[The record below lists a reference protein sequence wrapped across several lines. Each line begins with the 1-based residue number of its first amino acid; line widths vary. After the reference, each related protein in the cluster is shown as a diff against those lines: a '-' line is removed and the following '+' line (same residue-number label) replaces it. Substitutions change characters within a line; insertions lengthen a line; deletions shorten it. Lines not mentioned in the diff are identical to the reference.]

1 MLSQV
6 HEVRKFFYSHFFLA
20 GLRQA
25 IGMFIPAVLL
35 GLLFQR
41 FDIGIIATFG
51 AACTAIIDQ
60 PGGSA
65 RRSRR
70 NEMLWGSILACL
82 TYTLTGLAAPYT
94 SVLFILVISLTFL
107 FSMFSV
113 FGKRGALISAA
124 CSFLMILSMHTPLPP
139 LTVLIQGGITLLGGL
154 FYLAYSD
161 VLSKVFWYREER
173 QTLADSLFATAQYVQ
188 ARADLYNVNIPLD
201 DCYRNLIRLQSAMI
215 DKHQATR
222 NQVIRNM
229 PKNQQALENPLRIRI
244 WNTFIN
250 MVDLLDILVATH
262 SDYVVIRQ
270 KLAGSDIMLFM
281 HDTLAKLSMELERS
295 ALAFARGRTI
305 EPRYSVKAELRAID
319 YELQQYKANHLDEQD
334 GETYTLL
341 LQLSRRLKNTHQ
353 CVQDIFTNINAGP
366 NTAPITAVRRPR
378 YLSQFLSRNETRL
391 GLLTSNLTLKSP
403 TFRYAIRVSIAA
415 FCAMSLAYFILPE
428 AFISHAYWILMTCLL
443 IMKPGYAIT
452 KQRNRWR
459 LIGTLMGCFI
469 TVALIKLNFSLGVYF
484 GIMFFCMVL
493 ANGLLLLHYTA
504 STMFI
509 SIFVLLAFHFL
520 REGQMLLIGER
531 AIDTL
536 IGSVI
541 AYACSYILPVWER
554 QVLPGLAKTS
564 AQATKNYLDSCLAY
578 LKRVHQTYPSPEAK
592 QAAIEEGRVNVRLN
606 RNALHIAFSNYAEA
620 FYRMMIE
627 PRSQQQFLPE
637 FNHLMVQNHIL
648 ASQIAAC
655 TTTLSGLDNIPP
667 NVTLCLQKTLFLL
680 DGNTE
685 ALKDFPTPDYIE
697 RPMSQA
703 IKQMLD
709 SAEALRATLD
719 LVSTEAPSAFNES
732 TV

>member
-6 HEVRKFFYSHFFLA
+6 LEVRKFLYSHFFLA

-25 IGMFIPAVLL
+25 IGMLIPAVLL

-70 NEMLWGSILACL
+70 NEMLWGSVLACL
-82 TYTLTGLAAPYT
+82 TYTLTGLAALHP
-94 SVLFILVISLTFL
+94 SMLFVLVISLTFL

-124 CSFLMILSMHTPLPP
+124 CSFLMILSMHNPLPP
-139 LTVLIQGGITLLGGL
+139 LTVLAHGGITLLGGL
-154 FYLAYSD
+154 FYMAYSD
-161 VLSKVFWYREER
+161 ILSKVFWYKEER

-188 ARADLYNVNIPLD
+188 ARADLYNEKIPLD
-201 DCYRNLIRLQSAMI
+201 DCYRNLIRLQSTMI

-222 NQVIRNM
+222 NLVIRNM

-270 KLAGSDIMLFM
+270 KLGGSDIMLFM
-281 HDTLAKLSMELERS
+281 HDTLAKLSMDLERS
-295 ALAFARGRTI
+295 ALAAARGRPI
-305 EPRYSVKAELRAID
+305 EPRHSVKAELRAID

-341 LQLSRRLKNTHQ
+341 LQLSRRLKKTHQ
-353 CVQDIFTNINAGP
+353 CVQDIFANINAGP
-366 NTAPITAVRRPR
+366 NAAPIAAVRRPR

-403 TFRYAIRVSIAA
+403 TFRYAVRVSIAA

-428 AFISHAYWILMTCLL
+428 AFASHAYWILMTCLL
-443 IMKPGYAIT
+443 IMKPGYALT

-459 LIGTLMGCFI
+459 LVGTLAGCFV
-469 TVALIKLNFSLGVYF
+469 TVALIKLNFTLGVYF
-484 GIMFFCMVL
+484 GIMFVCMVF
-493 ANGLLLLHYTA
+493 ANSLLLLHYTA

-509 SIFVLLAFHFL
+509 SVFVLLAFHFL
-520 REGQMLLIGER
+520 REGPMLLIGER
-531 AIDTL
+531 ALDTL
-536 IGSVI
+536 IGSAI
-541 AYACSYILPVWER
+541 AY
-554 QVLPGLAKTS
+554 
-564 AQATKNYLDSCLAY
+564 
-578 LKRVHQTYPSPEAK
+578 
-592 QAAIEEGRVNVRLN
+592 
-606 RNALHIAFSNYAEA
+606 
-620 FYRMMIE
+620 
-627 PRSQQQFLPE
+627 
-637 FNHLMVQNHIL
+637 
-648 ASQIAAC
+648 
-655 TTTLSGLDNIPP
+655 
-667 NVTLCLQKTLFLL
+667 
-680 DGNTE
+680 
-685 ALKDFPTPDYIE
+685 
-697 RPMSQA
+697 
-703 IKQMLD
+703 
-709 SAEALRATLD
+709 
-719 LVSTEAPSAFNES
+719 
-732 TV
+732 